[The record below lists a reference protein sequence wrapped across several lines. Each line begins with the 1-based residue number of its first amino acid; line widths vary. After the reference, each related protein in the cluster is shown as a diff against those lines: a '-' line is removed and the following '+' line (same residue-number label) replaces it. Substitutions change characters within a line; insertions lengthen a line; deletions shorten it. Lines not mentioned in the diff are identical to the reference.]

1 MFRFRI
7 VCLLLAMA
15 SLLVFGG
22 TALAAEVDC
31 DSAYCFSAGDL
42 AENTE
47 LAGVCITQLPEAKTG
62 TVMLGSRVVQPGD
75 ILTAQQVEMLTFHPV
90 RTEQDQD
97 AVLTYLPIYDDRVEA
112 QTTFTL
118 SIKGKED
125 KAPVAEDSAIETYK
139 NLPNEGKLSVS
150 DPEGEMLK
158 YTLMRQ
164 PKRGTVQI
172 REDGTFVYT
181 PKKNKVGVDSFTY
194 TATDPAGKVS
204 REATVTVQILKPADA
219 RQYTDTVGQSC
230 RFAAEWMRNTGLFVG
245 ERIGGQDCFQPEKT
259 VSQGEFVAM
268 LVKALEIPMEESAVS
283 AVPEDVPQWLK
294 PYYAA
299 ALRSGL
305 TAGLESE
312 DSSFAADMPI
322 TGAQVAVMLQNA
334 LDLDI
339 SREVLEQT
347 QSVNAQQEQTVPA
360 WAEVSL
366 TAMAEN
372 GINLDAN
379 APLTRGQLAQ
389 VMYQVA
395 DLALDA
401 PGMAVLRLHK

>member
-1 MFRFRI
+1 
-7 VCLLLAMA
+7 
-15 SLLVFGG
+15 
-22 TALAAEVDC
+22 
-31 DSAYCFSAGDL
+31 
-42 AENTE
+42 
-47 LAGVCITQLPEAKTG
+47 
-62 TVMLGSRVVQPGD
+62 
-75 ILTAQQVEMLTFHPV
+75 
-90 RTEQDQD
+90 
-97 AVLTYLPIYDDRVEA
+97 
-112 QTTFTL
+112 
-118 SIKGKED
+118 
-125 KAPVAEDSAIETYK
+125 
-139 NLPNEGKLSVS
+139 
-150 DPEGEMLK
+150 
-158 YTLMRQ
+158 
-164 PKRGTVQI
+164 
-172 REDGTFVYT
+172 
-181 PKKNKVGVDSFTY
+181 
-194 TATDPAGKVS
+194 
-204 REATVTVQILKPADA
+204 
-219 RQYTDTVGQSC
+219 
-230 RFAAEWMRNTGLFVG
+230 
-245 ERIGGQDCFQPEKT
+245 
-259 VSQGEFVAM
+259 M
-268 LVKALEIPMEESAVS
+268 LVKALEIPLEESAVS
-283 AVPEDVPQWLK
+283 AIPEDVPQWLK

-312 DSSFAADMPI
+312 ESSFAADMPI

-389 VMYQVA
+389 VMYQVS

>member
-7 VCLLLAMA
+7 ICLLLAMA
-15 SLLVFGG
+15 CLLVFGG

-31 DSAYCFSAGDL
+31 DSAYCFSSGDL
-42 AENTE
+42 TE
-47 LAGVCITQLPEAKTG
+47 KEDLAGVCITQLPEPKTG

-75 ILTAQQVEMLTFHPV
+75 ILTVQQVQQLTFHPV

-97 AVLTYLPIYDDRVEA
+97 AVLTYLPIYDDRVEKSA
-112 QTTFTL
+112 TFTL
-118 SIKGKED
+118 SIRGKED
-125 KAPVAEDSAIETYK
+125 KQPVAEDSAIETYK
-139 NLPNEGKLSVS
+139 NLPNEGKLSAV
-150 DPEGEMLK
+150 DPEGEPLK

-164 PKRGTVQI
+164 PKRGTVEI

-194 TATDPAGKVS
+194 NATDPAGKVS
-204 REATVTVQILKPADA
+204 REATVTVQILKPTDA

-259 VSQGEFVAM
+259 VSRGEFVAM
-268 LVKALEIPMEESAVS
+268 MVKALDIPLEDAQIS
-283 AVPEDVPQWLK
+283 AVPEDTPQWLK
-294 PYYAA
+294 PYLAA
-299 ALRSGL
+299 ALRAGL
-305 TAGLESE
+305 TAGLDNETG
-312 DSSFAADMPI
+312 SFGADMPI
-322 TGAQVAVMLQNA
+322 TGAEAAVMLQNA

-339 SREVLEQT
+339 SRETLEQT
-347 QSVNAQQEQTVPA
+347 QSVDTQQEQTVPA

-372 GINLDAN
+372 GIDLDAN

-389 VMYQVA
+389 VMYQVS

-401 PGMAVLRLHK
+401 PGMAVLRMNQ

>member
-1 MFRFRI
+1 MTISIR
-7 VCLLLAMA
+7 
-15 SLLVFGG
+15 G
-22 TALAAEVDC
+22 
-31 DSAYCFSAGDL
+31 
-42 AENTE
+42 
-47 LAGVCITQLPEAKTG
+47 KT
-62 TVMLGSRVVQPGD
+62 
-75 ILTAQQVEMLTFHPV
+75 
-90 RTEQDQD
+90 
-97 AVLTYLPIYDDRVEA
+97 
-112 QTTFTL
+112 
-118 SIKGKED
+118 D

-150 DPEGEMLK
+150 DPEGEALN

-164 PKRGTVQI
+164 PKRGTVEI

-268 LVKALEIPMEESAVS
+268 LVKALEIPLEESAVS

-339 SREVLEQT
+339 SREMLEQT